1 MNNAT
6 VLLEKVLGV
15 SQLSE
20 MEYLSTI
27 RGILQ
32 TKNYDDFI
40 ILSDTGEK
48 LIEFKGA
55 KFANKCLPG
64 DHVNWDG
71 LKCNLELR
79 DEHPLIVGTIELTNK
94 SKYGLTSRKIPMY
107 LFTPYDKKYPHFIV
121 GCSEKDIKRNRIG
134 LIKCDIWSE
143 KSTFPR
149 GLIQQIFGISGDYEA
164 EKQALIYQ
172 ASPWKYPNYS
182 YEVIQYNNKSK
193 RYRHL
198 LSGFTFNIDP
208 KGCKDVDDV
217 FTIEKINNSE
227 WKVTITISDVASFVE
242 DGGAVDI
249 MASLIGQTLYD
260 KNGKVIRPMLPE
272 EYSEKGCSLIPG
284 KESYGVSLHFIWNG
298 SEISNK
304 VWYESILITD
314 KSYTYEEFMDEKSE
328 YYDIIKGVASYLGK
342 EKLNDSHQWVEQLM
356 IYYNKE
362 VGNILK
368 ENNLGILRRHL
379 EPNRERLEKYRRYIP
394 EWKNLAYLSAEY
406 CLADEK
412 DTEHYGLETSA
423 YAHATSPIRRY
434 ADLINQ
440 RILKQLINSQT
451 SNYIVPQAMYDINMI
466 EKRVRQFDKNMQFL
480 EVISTGERVFKGIIM
495 EKKRIDDNMVKIK
508 LYIPKWRRMISTTYK
523 YVSDDIVLSRDEK
536 ENLDIS
542 DFKEVTVEC
551 LFNLQLRNW
560 KDRVIIHLSN

>member
-1 MNNAT
+1 MNNAV

-20 MEYLSTI
+20 MDYLSTI

-40 ILSDTGEK
+40 ILSDTGDK

-55 KFANKCLPG
+55 KIANKCLPG

-121 GCSEKDIKRNRIG
+121 GCSEKDVKRNRIG
-134 LIKCDIWSE
+134 LIKCDSWSD

-149 GLIQQIFGISGDYEA
+149 GLIQQIFGISGEYEA
-164 EKQALIYQ
+164 EKQALICQ

-182 YEVIQYNNKSK
+182 YEVVPHNNKSN
-193 RYRHL
+193 RSRQL

-227 WKVTITISDVASFVE
+227 WKVTITISDVALFVE

-260 KNGKVIRPMLPE
+260 KSGKVIRPMLPE
-272 EYSEKGCSLIPG
+272 EYSESGCSLIPG
-284 KESYGVSLHFIWNG
+284 KESYGVSLQFIWNG
-298 SEISNK
+298 SKISNN
-304 VWYESILITD
+304 VWCESILITD
-314 KSYTYEEFMDEKSE
+314 KSYTYDEFMDEKSE
-328 YYDIIKGVASYLGK
+328 YYDIIKGIASYLGK
-342 EKLNDSHQWVEQLM
+342 EELNDSHQWVEQLM

-362 VGNILK
+362 VGKVLK

-406 CLADEK
+406 CLGDEK
-412 DTEHYGLETSA
+412 DTDHFGLETSA

-440 RILKQLINSQT
+440 RILKQLINSST
-451 SNYIVPQAMYDINMI
+451 SNYIVPQAMYDMNMI
-466 EKRVRQFDKNMQFL
+466 EKRVRQFDKNMEFL

-495 EKKRIDDNMVKIK
+495 EKKRMDDNMVKIK
-508 LYIPKWRRMISTTYK
+508 IYIPKWRRIISTTYK
-523 YVSDDIVLSRDEK
+523 YVSEDIVLSRDEK
-536 ENLDIS
+536 ENLDVS
-542 DFKEVTVEC
+542 DFKEVRVEC